1 MRNLLSICALCVL
14 FSACGKIGPS
24 HFKAGVELME
34 TNPEEAERHF
44 MQAVLDGD
52 NTARAHY
59 YLAALC
65 EKEPD
70 KTMLAVWH
78 LRQYLTTA
86 NGLSDDDI
94 NEVEEWIQR
103 LERQISI
110 AINRRL
116 GENISDETTLRL
128 KLLEEHAV
136 RQKLWIQELTKE
148 NIQLRNALADQKD
161 KD

>member
-1 MRNLLSICALCVL
+1 MRNLLCIFALCAML
-14 FSACGKIGPS
+14 TGCGKLVPS
-24 HFKAGVELME
+24 HFKAGFELME

-44 MQAVLDGD
+44 MQAVLDDD
-52 NTARAHY
+52 NPVWAHY
-59 YLAALC
+59 YLAVLC

-78 LRQYLTTA
+78 LRQYLATA
-86 NGLSDDDI
+86 KGLSDDDI

-103 LERQISI
+103 LERKISI

>member
-1 MRNLLSICALCVL
+1 MKKELCIAALCVI
-14 FSACGKIGPS
+14 FCSCGKIGYSP
-24 HFKAGVELME
+24 FKTGVEMME
-34 TNPEEAERHF
+34 SDPEEAEHHL

-52 NTARAHY
+52 NLPRAHY
-59 YLAALC
+59 YLAILC

-70 KTMLAVWH
+70 KSMLAVWH
-78 LRQYLTTA
+78 LRQYLATA
-86 NGLSDDDI
+86 KELSDDDI
-94 NEVEEWIQR
+94 SEVEEWIQR
-103 LERQISI
+103 LERKISI

-148 NIQLRNALADQKD
+148 NIKLRNALAEQQNKE
-161 KD
+161 

>member
-1 MRNLLSICALCVL
+1 MKNELCIAALCVIL
-14 FSACGKIGPS
+14 CSCGKIGYSP
-24 HFKAGVELME
+24 FKTGVEMME
-34 TNPEEAERHF
+34 SDPEEAERHL

-52 NTARAHY
+52 NLPRAHY
-59 YLAALC
+59 YLAVLY

-78 LRQYLTTA
+78 LRQYLVTA
-86 NGLSDDDI
+86 KELSEDDI
-94 NEVEEWIQR
+94 SETEEWIQR
-103 LERQISI
+103 LERKIAI

-116 GENISDETTLRL
+116 GENISDETSLRL

-161 KD
+161 KE

>member
-1 MRNLLSICALCVL
+1 MRNLLCICALCVL
-14 FSACGKIGPS
+14 FAACGKMGQS
-24 HFKAGVELME
+24 HFKAGVEMME
-34 TNPEEAERHF
+34 TNPDEAEHHL

-52 NTARAHY
+52 NLAQAHY
-59 YLAALC
+59 YLAVLC
-65 EKEPD
+65 DKEPD
-70 KTMLAVWH
+70 KMMLAVWH
-78 LRQYLTTA
+78 LRQYLVTA
-86 NGLSDDDI
+86 KGLSDDDI

-103 LERQISI
+103 LERKISI

-148 NIQLRNALADQKD
+148 NIQLRNALADQRD

>member
-1 MRNLLSICALCVL
+1 MRNLLCICVL
-14 FSACGKIGPS
+14 CAILAGCGKLAPS

-34 TNPEEAERHF
+34 TSPEEAERHF
-44 MQAVLDGD
+44 MQAVLDDD
-52 NTARAHY
+52 NASRAHY
-59 YLAALC
+59 YLAVLC

-86 NGLSDDDI
+86 KGLSDDDI